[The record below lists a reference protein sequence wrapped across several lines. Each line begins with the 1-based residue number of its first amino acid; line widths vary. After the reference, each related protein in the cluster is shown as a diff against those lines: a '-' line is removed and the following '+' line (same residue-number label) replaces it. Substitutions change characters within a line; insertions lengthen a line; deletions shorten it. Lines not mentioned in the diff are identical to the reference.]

1 MPRNGCYR
9 TRMRAPDFFEVAI
22 AVGAAVT
29 VIGAI
34 LAILYKVTRGNPEV
48 ERIEQLKADLIA
60 KKAGP
65 TS

>member
-1 MPRNGCYR
+1 
-9 TRMRAPDFFEVAI
+9 MRAPDFFEVAI